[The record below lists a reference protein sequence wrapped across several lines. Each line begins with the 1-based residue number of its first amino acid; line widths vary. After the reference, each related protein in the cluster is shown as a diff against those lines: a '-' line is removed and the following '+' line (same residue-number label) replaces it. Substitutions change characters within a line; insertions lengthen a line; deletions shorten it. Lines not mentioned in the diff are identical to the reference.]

1 MDKLEVFMDGDW
13 TTPESK
19 KLKDAYDKA
28 VAGQHKLSDFVR
40 WIPGMSG
47 YNYRYLINNLVETI
61 PDARYLEIGSWKGS
75 TACSAMYGNTCKVV
89 CVDNWA
95 EFFRGSH
102 AKEDFH
108 KNTEAV
114 VTDNIDFHFIENDFR
129 KIDHAA
135 LGKFNVYLFDG
146 PHEEQDQYDGLALML
161 DVLDDTFMFI
171 VDDWNDIDRVQA
183 GTKRAIAEFNLEVV
197 AKIEILYNSPVDC
210 ENSPWHNGYF
220 IAVVKKP
227 QVK

>member
-47 YNYRYLINNLVETI
+47 YNYRYLINNLMETVD
-61 PDARYLEIGSWKGS
+61 DARYLEIGSWKGS

-102 AKEDFH
+102 AKADFH
-108 KNTEAV
+108 TNTEAV
-114 VTDNIDFHFIENDFR
+114 VTDAVDFHFIEDDFR
-129 KIDHAA
+129 KLDHST

-161 DVLDDTFMFI
+161 DVLDDTFTFI
-171 VDDWNDIDRVQA
+171 VDDWNDVDRVQA
-183 GTKRAIAEFNLEVV
+183 GTKRALAEFNLEVV

>member
-13 TTPESK
+13 TTSESK

-102 AKEDFH
+102 AKADFH
-108 KNTEAV
+108 TNTEAV
-114 VTDNIDFHFIENDFR
+114 VTDNIDFHFIEDDFR
-129 KIDHAA
+129 KLDHSA

>member
-47 YNYRYLINNLVETI
+47 YNYRYLINNLMETVD
-61 PDARYLEIGSWKGS
+61 DARYLEIGSWKGS

-102 AKEDFH
+102 AKADFH
-108 KNTEAV
+108 TNTEAV
-114 VTDNIDFHFIENDFR
+114 VTDAVDFHFIEDDFR
-129 KIDHAA
+129 KLDHSA

-161 DVLDDTFMFI
+161 DVLDDTFTFI
-171 VDDWNDIDRVQA
+171 VDDWNDVDRVQA
-183 GTKRAIAEFNLEVV
+183 GTKRALAEFNLEVV